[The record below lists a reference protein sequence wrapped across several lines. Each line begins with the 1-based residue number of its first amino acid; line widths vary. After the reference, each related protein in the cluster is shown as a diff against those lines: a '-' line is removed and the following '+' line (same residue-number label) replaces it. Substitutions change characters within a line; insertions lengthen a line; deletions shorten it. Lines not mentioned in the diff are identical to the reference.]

1 MLDWPFT
8 PVAFRM
14 PAPPPGKRPL
24 SAERILATAAKTLHE
39 DGVDA
44 ISIRKLASKLG
55 VTPMAIYRHIESKD
69 ALLSALLDRFIREAE
84 VLPASDLPWDEW
96 LTQLG
101 LRMWRAQVEEPAWI
115 GLLGSVQI
123 RSGGLGVLL
132 DSLNHLRQAGFSAE
146 DAAAAF
152 FAVVHISVG
161 ASCLS
166 LGLQQIRLDALV
178 DPSDAARLNQLNREF
193 GSVQKLL
200 AAQHIER
207 SLVLLMDG
215 LRARHTA

>member
-1 MLDWPFT
+1 MPT
-8 PVAFRM
+8 PTT
-14 PAPPPGKRPL
+14 GKRPL
-24 SAERILATAAKTLHE
+24 SAERILATAARTLRE
-39 DGVDA
+39 EGVDA

-55 VTPMAIYRHIESKD
+55 VSPMAIYRHIENKD
-69 ALLSALLDRFIREAE
+69 ALLSALLDRFIRQAD
-84 VLPASDLPWDEW
+84 VMPASDLPWDEW

-132 DSLNHLRQAGFSAE
+132 DSLAHLRQAGFSAD
-146 DAAAAF
+146 DAASAF

-166 LGLQQIRLDALV
+166 LGLQQIRLDALI
-178 DPSDAARLNQLNREF
+178 DPSDAARLNQLNRDF
-193 GSVQKLL
+193 GSLHKLL

-207 SLVLLMDG
+207 SLALLMDG
-215 LRARHTA
+215 LRARYTL

>member
-1 MLDWPFT
+1 MPT
-8 PVAFRM
+8 PTT
-14 PAPPPGKRPL
+14 GKRPL
-24 SAERILATAAKTLHE
+24 SAERILATAARTLRE
-39 DGVDA
+39 EGVDA

-55 VTPMAIYRHIESKD
+55 VSPMAIYRHIENKD
-69 ALLSALLDRFIREAE
+69 ALLSALLDRFIRQAD
-84 VLPASDLPWDEW
+84 VMPARDLPWDEW

-132 DSLNHLRQAGFSAE
+132 DSLAHLRQAGFSAD
-146 DAAAAF
+146 DAASAF
-152 FAVVHISVG
+152 FAVVHISMG

-166 LGLQQIRLDALV
+166 LGLQQIRLGALI
-178 DPSDAARLNQLNREF
+178 DPSDAARLNQLNRDF
-193 GSVQKLL
+193 GSLHKLL

-207 SLVLLMDG
+207 SLALLMDG
-215 LRARHTA
+215 LRARHTL